1 MSNLTQCDLK
11 LPEHMESQN
20 HHSSSHS
27 GLHELGLLSIEE
39 EKKKR
44 TVILYV
50 KHISWIAFLMSKL
63 LKQGACNIV
72 LPCS

>member
-39 EKKKR
+39 EKKKA
-44 TVILYV
+44 
-50 KHISWIAFLMSKL
+50 H
-63 LKQGACNIV
+63 CNLIRQAHFV
-72 LPCS
+72 DSFSNEQIIKTRSM